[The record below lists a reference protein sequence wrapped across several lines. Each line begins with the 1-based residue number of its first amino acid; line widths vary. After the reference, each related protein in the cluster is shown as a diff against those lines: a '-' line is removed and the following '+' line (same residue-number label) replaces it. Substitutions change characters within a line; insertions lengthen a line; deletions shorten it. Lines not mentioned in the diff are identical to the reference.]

1 MNMSMNN
8 SNANMNLLSIN
19 QILSIKD
26 AIDRDKQAIEFVRKF
41 VREQV
46 GAKERLNS
54 ILQGKAVKI

>member
-1 MNMSMNN
+1 M
-8 SNANMNLLSIN
+8 LSIN

-26 AIDRDKQAIEFVRKF
+26 AVDREKQAIDFVRKF

-54 ILQGKAVKI
+54 ILLGKKVKI